1 MPVWDLVPGAVA
13 DDVEE
18 PAAAFGARLDEAM
31 AATGDLTA
39 EERRARAGVVS
50 RQLTLR

>member
-1 MPVWDLVPGAVA
+1 LASDAPLSV
-13 DDVEE
+13 
-18 PAAAFGARLDEAM
+18 
-31 AATGDLTA
+31 

>member
-1 MPVWDLVPGAVA
+1 VWDLPA
-13 DDVEE
+13 DCTAADVEQ
-18 PAAAFGARLDEAM
+18 PAADFADRLAEALER
-31 AATGDLTA
+31 TEPLSY

>member
-1 MPVWDLVPGAVA
+1 VWDLASGTSS

-18 PAAAFGARLDEAM
+18 PAQSFARRLEEALQVTT
-31 AATGDLTA
+31 ALTYD
-39 EERRARAGVVS
+39 ERRARAGVVS

>member
-1 MPVWDLVPGAVA
+1 MTA

-18 PAAAFGARLDEAM
+18 PARDFGARLHEAM
-31 AATGDLTA
+31 AVTEPLTA
-39 EERRARAGVVS
+39 VERRAKAGVVS